1 MRPDVFALE
10 QGVSPPAF
18 SNGVLDDPLVV
29 CEADFVAGGVEVFAR
44 SLEILGCE
52 MFRTVLDLVHEVSNG
67 SHGSLFLFEG
77 FTLLAYTLAPGRVC
91 GVS

>member
-18 SNGVLDDPLVV
+18 TDGMLDDPLVV

-44 SLEILGCE
+44 SLELFRCE
-52 MFRTVLDLVHEVSNG
+52 DLCNVMHLVHEVSNG